1 MSLRMKGRLI
11 LAEAATAHNDGTIS
25 MLRAG
30 INSVK
35 AAKLPIILKG
45 ALVASIFAEA
55 SERGTHNFE
64 LSCLD
69 EDGGDRMPTI
79 KGSFEVP
86 QTGGNNNLIIAFS
99 KKLEGWGAYQFNL
112 LIDRQE
118 QDSFTLMVE
127 NIEKTDDGSPRT
139 AD

>member
-1 MSLRMKGRLI
+1 MKFIVLSREKVAG
-11 LAEAATAHNDGTIS
+11 LAARAT
-25 MLRAG
+25 
-30 INSVK
+30 
-35 AAKLPIILKG
+35 KLPIVIKG

-55 SERGTHNFE
+55 SERGTHTFA

-86 QTGGNNNLIIAFS
+86 QTGGNNNLIIGFS
-99 KKLEGWGAYQFNL
+99 KRLDDWGAYQFNL
-112 LIDRQE
+112 LIDHQE

-127 NIEKTDDGSPRT
+127 KIEKTDDGSPRT